1 MFVSSSRCAS
11 TLRSSTAWTTSL
23 VSSCSPAQLGGKGSL
38 NDRCQCTP
46 SQTSAALVSFVAECT
61 SLYHLFLSSCS
72 RGLTMS
78 LMAAG
83 LTELFRP
90 IFHTL
95 LLIWKHSRFYNTAG
109 RLVTLIREV
118 CNDLIMQTCKFTPG
132 GSPAAAACLSAS
144 VQHSAWL
151 KLSLT
156 WALQTWRSCCRSET
170 APGD

>member
-1 MFVSSSRCAS
+1 
-11 TLRSSTAWTTSL
+11 
-23 VSSCSPAQLGGKGSL
+23 
-38 NDRCQCTP
+38 
-46 SQTSAALVSFVAECT
+46 
-61 SLYHLFLSSCS
+61 
-72 RGLTMS
+72 
-78 LMAAG
+78 MAAG

-132 GSPAAAACLSAS
+132 GSPAAACLLAS

-151 KLSLT
+151 KPLLT
-156 WALQTWRSCCRSET
+156 WAL
-170 APGD
+170 